1 MGTKV
6 KANIMKIYLFVVL
19 VSQVLG
25 SPFGPGFGHHGYGY
39 PLHGCKRELKAE
51 MKKFC
56 SIKYEKECTTETKTF
71 TKITGF
77 EKGDCKEIEVCKFGY
92 GPVGPYGYHKRS
104 AQPHG
109 YAVPECE
116 KEMKEVCKKVPV
128 KEEVSKEFELCRPA
142 PKEECEER
150 EIKVPTLNCEEK
162 ED

>member
-1 MGTKV
+1 M
-6 KANIMKIYLFVVL
+6 FVVL

-25 SPFGPGFGHHGYGY
+25 SPFGPGYGHHGYGY
-39 PLHGCKRELKAE
+39 LHHGCKKELKAV

-77 EKGDCKEIEVCKFGY
+77 EDGECKEIEVCKY

-109 YAVPECE
+109 YVVPKCE
-116 KEMKEVCKKVPV
+116 KEMKKVCKKVPV

-142 PKEECEER
+142 PKEKCEEK
-150 EIKVPTLNCEEK
+150 EIQVPTLNCEEK
-162 ED
+162 EGKED

>member
-6 KANIMKIYLFVVL
+6 KANIMKNYMFVLL

-77 EKGDCKEIEVCKFGY
+77 EKGDCKEIEV
-92 GPVGPYGYHKRS
+92 
-104 AQPHG
+104 
-109 YAVPECE
+109 
-116 KEMKEVCKKVPV
+116 

-150 EIKVPTLNCEEK
+150 EIKVP
-162 ED
+162 